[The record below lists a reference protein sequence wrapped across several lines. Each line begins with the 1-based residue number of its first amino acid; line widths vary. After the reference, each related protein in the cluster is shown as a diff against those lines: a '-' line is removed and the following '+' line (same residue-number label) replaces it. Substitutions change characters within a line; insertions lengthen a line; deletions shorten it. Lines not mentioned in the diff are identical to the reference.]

1 VDAEE
6 AADLRRRARKGSMGE
21 MALELVGYKT
31 VLGVARAQRGEKI
44 AASEAIVRAAMERL
58 RPVLRRALS
67 EPPTPELVAEAAAIG
82 RALVGVPL
90 TRADLRAMTS
100 AIGEVISVQGMAQQ
114 WKRGALVATMG
125 LAMLP
130 GDPYLSEQLANML
143 SDGGL
148 PAEALEHAHAALER
162 EQAFD
167 EDGLARARATKAE
180 ILAKLGR
187 VDEARGIID
196 QLVER
201 RPDDR
206 NASRVRRIVYE
217 KVAN

>member
-1 VDAEE
+1 
-6 AADLRRRARKGSMGE
+6 
-21 MALELVGYKT
+21 
-31 VLGVARAQRGEKI
+31 
-44 AASEAIVRAAMERL
+44 MERL
-58 RPVLRRALS
+58 QPVLRRALS

-143 SDGGL
+143 CDGGL
-148 PAEALEHAHAALER
+148 PAEALEHAEVALER

-167 EDGLARARATKAE
+167 EDGVARARATKAE

-187 VDEARGIID
+187 VDEARRMID
-196 QLVER
+196 QLLER